1 VAEKRPP
8 AKRPWWVRFTLW
20 GLPNRAWAMAFVW
33 FSLALALAAALYG
46 RRDPRFPPLAA
57 LMVAAAV
64 GYVLAIRWV
73 DTHGGWAP

>member
-1 VAEKRPP
+1 MVEKRP
-8 AKRPWWVRFTLW
+8 AVKRPWWVRFTLS
-20 GLPNRAWAMAFVW
+20 GLPNRTSAMAFVW
-33 FSLALALAAALYG
+33 ISLALALAAAFYG

-73 DTHGGWAP
+73 DTHGGW